1 MKKIILLTTALLSSI
16 SAYAVCTPPTTLKC
30 NCAHPILENGVL
42 ACGASYC
49 GDKKCMPDGSCCES
63 EKYCEVGDN
72 KYCCADG
79 QTCDT
84 TKGCVETANEC
95 NGKNDYTPC
104 QNGNGYCYEEYCL
117 TRGSLHSQCTQ
128 LVNHRNSLEYCE
140 STSSHLSCYKDNE
153 YMCYTFEGGDPL
165 RIIEW
170 CYTYDIRTEAEY
182 EISQCPSGKG
192 GICILSGIVGSKDEI
207 ANGLASSSEEHKGGV
222 CVD

>member
-30 NCAHPILENGVL
+30 NCAHPIIENGVL

-84 TKGCVETANEC
+84 TKGCVETVNEC
-95 NGKNDYTPC
+95 LDGETPCSNELENWCCNNTNSCGENADECCVGSFCCEGIVFYGEEGYACCPKGATIKVDLNDYTPTGFGDMC
-104 QNGNGYCYEEYCL
+104 CPEGKKVFDSCKELCEATRDGFTSESDTKRLVCEEDSGCA
-117 TRGSLHSQCTQ
+117 
-128 LVNHRNSLEYCE
+128 CE
-140 STSSHLSCYKDNE
+140 PK
-153 YMCYTFEGGDPL
+153 
-165 RIIEW
+165 
-170 CYTYDIRTEAEY
+170 
-182 EISQCPSGKG
+182 
-192 GICILSGIVGSKDEI
+192 
-207 ANGLASSSEEHKGGV
+207 
-222 CVD
+222 